1 MATLYTTVTYTPT
14 NDDFREL
21 LRALYLHFDGG
32 ADANWSIDG
41 TVTRPTQVA
50 AAGDSGFALVNG
62 SGVQILIADHA
73 AVAGA
78 CLDAGALAAADDL
91 VVALVPGGGSTD
103 MRSGSFAAGAS
114 FSGWAVDCQGVAR
127 SSHAGRAK
135 VVSTA
140 DSLFVRFKTT
150 ASNLY
155 EGGFWAGKLDRLD
168 SGIGGG
174 YALFGG
180 LWSDWTTYTT
190 SANDH
195 CGYLSFGATWM
206 PFRVFPVDTGGL
218 FGNHASDGAGNFRK
232 CPVTAVVSN
241 GTVSGTITDTLAIGT
256 IPQLFASANGTL
268 GVEWSSIGVV
278 VGYNLTGGAWVCLD
292 DGGDAE

>member
-1 MATLYTTVTYTPT
+1 LATLYTTVTYTPT
-14 NDDFREL
+14 NDDFREI
-21 LRALYLHFDGG
+21 LRALYLHFSGG
-32 ADANWSIDG
+32 GDANWSIDG

-73 AVAGA
+73 AVAGV

-91 VVALVPGGGSTD
+91 VVALVPSGGTTD

-135 VVSTA
+135 IVSTA

-150 ASNLY
+150 ATNLY

-174 YALFGG
+174 YAILGG
-180 LWSDWTTYTT
+180 LWTDWSTFN
-190 SANDH
+190 SSNNDH
-195 CGYLSFGATWM
+195 AGYLSFGTTWM
-206 PFRVFPVDTGGL
+206 TCRVFPSDAGGL
-218 FGNHASDGAGNFRK
+218 VGNHASDGAGNFRQ
-232 CPVTAVVSN
+232 CPLTVVAVN
-241 GTVSGTITDTLAIGT
+241 GTVSATITDSLPIGI
-256 IPQLFASANGTL
+256 IPQVFASANGTL
-268 GVEWSSIGVV
+268 AVEWSDGATV
-278 VGYNLTGGAWVCLD
+278 VGYNMTGGSWVCLD